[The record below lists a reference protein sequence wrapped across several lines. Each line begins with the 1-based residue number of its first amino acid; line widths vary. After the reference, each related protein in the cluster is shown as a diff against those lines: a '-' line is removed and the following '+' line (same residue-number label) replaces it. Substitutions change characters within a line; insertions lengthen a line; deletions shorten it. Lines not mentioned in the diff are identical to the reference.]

1 MTELVYVPAGN
12 LMPALSIQE
21 VAERRNAVVE
31 FTRAAMHEGIDFGII
46 PNTTKPTLLK
56 PGAEKLCTLF
66 GLAPTFETLDSVKDW
81 TGAEHGGE
89 PLFYFEYKCK
99 LYKNGVLIADGDGS
113 CNSWEKKYRYRE
125 AKRLCPDCG
134 QPTIIKGRKEF
145 GGGWLCFKKQGGCGA
160 KFFDGDTAIETQEVG
175 QVSNPDMPDLVNTIK
190 KMAQKR
196 ALVCATLLAVNAS
209 EFFTQDLEDQIIE
222 ASFTVSPEPPA
233 PVPVVTSPDTTL
245 LIAELRGVRKDLHA
259 NGGTLREMTIGQM
272 KAMSVDELQAELVRT
287 RAALEQARHKAA

>member
-1 MTELVYVPAGN
+1 MTELIHVPAGN
-12 LMPALSIQE
+12 LMPALSMEE

-31 FTRAAMHEGIDFGII
+31 FTRTAMHEGIDFGII

-66 GLAPTFETLDSVKDW
+66 GLAPSFEILDSVKDW
-81 TGAEHGGE
+81 TGVEHGGE

-99 LYKNGVLIADGDGS
+99 LWKNGVLIAEGDGS

-134 QPTIIKGRKEF
+134 QPTIIKGRREF

-160 KFFDGDTAIETQEVG
+160 KFFDGDTAIESQEVG

-196 ALVCATLLAVNAS
+196 ALVAAALLAVNAS
-209 EFFTQDLEDQIIE
+209 EFFTQDLEDQIID
-222 ASFTVSPEPPA
+222 ATYTVSSEPVVA
-233 PVPVVTSPDTTL
+233 VPTVTSPDTTL

-259 NGGTLREMTIGQM
+259 AGGALREMTIGQM
-272 KAMSVDELQAELVRT
+272 KAMSVDELQDELART
-287 RAALEQARHKAA
+287 RAALEHARKAA

>member
-1 MTELVYVPAGN
+1 MTDLVYVPGGN

-134 QPTIIKGRKEF
+134 QPTIIKGRREF
-145 GGGWLCFKKQGGCGA
+145 GGGWLCLQ
-160 KFFDGDTAIETQEVG
+160 
-175 QVSNPDMPDLVNTIK
+175 
-190 KMAQKR
+190 
-196 ALVCATLLAVNAS
+196 
-209 EFFTQDLEDQIIE
+209 
-222 ASFTVSPEPPA
+222 
-233 PVPVVTSPDTTL
+233 PDTPFSMQIL
-245 LIAELRGVRKDLHA
+245 YGV
-259 NGGTLREMTIGQM
+259 Q
-272 KAMSVDELQAELVRT
+272 LVRRNQAT
-287 RAALEQARHKAA
+287 RSSPSTSSPPGSTSHGSSARR